1 MPCEEPVLRRRR
13 FYTRISTCTH
23 VFIFCIIY
31 FLFFLC
37 EQAFVPIFSHCQ
49 YLRTDWKTQQCKSS
63 METSIIVI
71 SVYVVFIFF
80 RNHLLQSPFETQ
92 H

>member
-1 MPCEEPVLRRRR
+1 MYTC
-13 FYTRISTCTH
+13 FYFLYYL
-23 VFIFCIIY
+23 FIF
-31 FLFFLC
+31 FFLC